1 VVLPQPHI
9 DRDDDVARARFQCSN
24 PVLRSIV
31 STIPALPGVGI
42 VRARRLGQAMM
53 RNIGQ
58 NLFFAFIHNVVE
70 ASIAGGVLY
79 PIFGSTQPHD
89 RECGDGRQFR
99 FCDRQRIAAQK
110 GSVVKNVDAVAKIE
124 RGSLDCTTSA
134 QFTPSILLH
143 PCEIWIRSTEAPSSS
158 EGASDSTQ
166 A

>member
-1 VVLPQPHI
+1 MGTGTDAAMESAGTTLVGG
-9 DRDDDVARARFQCSN
+9 D
-24 PVLRSIV
+24 LR
-31 STIPALPGVGI
+31 GI